1 MLSQTG
7 WDDNWAVGKGQD
19 SITDQKKKKVSIPYL
34 RKQVS
39 WEKPVSRNTA
49 HKQETDS
56 WVMVSGTNWERVRN
70 VSFQVHLQ
78 TY

>member
-7 WDDNWAVGKGQD
+7 WDGNWAVGKGQD
-19 SITDQKKKKVSIPYL
+19 SITDQKKKVPIPYL

-39 WEKPVSRNTA
+39 WEKPVSRVIA

-56 WVMVSGTNWERVRN
+56 
-70 VSFQVHLQ
+70 
-78 TY
+78 

>member
-7 WDDNWAVGKGQD
+7 WDGNWAVDKGQD
-19 SITDQKKKKVSIPYL
+19 SITDKKKKKVPIPYL

-39 WEKPVSRNTA
+39 WEKPVSRVIA

-56 WVMVSGTNWERVRN
+56 
-70 VSFQVHLQ
+70 
-78 TY
+78 

>member
-7 WDDNWAVGKGQD
+7 WDDNKGGGQGPR
-19 SITDQKKKKVSIPYL
+19 QYYRPKKKKVSIPYL
-34 RKQVS
+34 REQVS
-39 WEKPVSRNTA
+39 WEKPVSRNIA

>member
-7 WDDNWAVGKGQD
+7 WDGNWAVGKGQD
-19 SITDQKKKKVSIPYL
+19 SITDQKKKVPIPYL

-39 WEKPVSRNTA
+39 WEKPVSRVIA

-56 WVMVSGTNWERVRN
+56 WVMVSGTNWERIRN
-70 VSFQVHLQ
+70 ANCQVHLQ